1 MNSVSLGEED
11 IAWSIVYL
19 CRRETRAGTSSYC
32 SDNSR
37 RPDAR
42 PHARPRS
49 RPRVALARGWLEV
62 GSQTLAEGGARLE
75 LDVGDSSYC
84 KLPAQQC
91 WAFRSHPYHKPITLS
106 HPPATRPQEPVPKPS
121 HRRPSATTCLMCA
134 QHAAPFDHHLLFRD
148 THQQT
153 PSCLSSLSPR
163 LPPDILHPLQLSSRC
178 DKDTCTTVPV
188 CRRRIRSPS

>member
-49 RPRVALARGWLEV
+49 RPRVALAS
-62 GSQTLAEGGARLE
+62 GSEAEGGVRLE
-75 LDVGDSSYC
+75 LDVGDSSKAAC
-84 KLPAQQC
+84 SAVLGLP
-91 WAFRSHPYHKPITLS
+91 
-106 HPPATRPQEPVPKPS
+106 E
-121 HRRPSATTCLMCA
+121 
-134 QHAAPFDHHLLFRD
+134 
-148 THQQT
+148 
-153 PSCLSSLSPR
+153 SSLSQTN
-163 LPPDILHPLQLSSRC
+163 HA
-178 DKDTCTTVPV
+178 
-188 CRRRIRSPS
+188 